1 MVEFN
6 IYPIQSSNEIMSSSN
21 PSVKEEVIVKEETKV
36 EEAKTENVQEKI
48 KKEERKIRE
57 RNRKKDEINIE
68 GLKELMKKY
77 NYKLR
82 FQEDEKAQLIYISI
96 IDPETNKPVKEIP
109 PEEVRKIKEY
119 INSYLTELV
128 GNNLDL
134 KG

>member
-6 IYPIQSSNEIMSSSN
+6 IYPIQTNNEVMTSPN
-21 PSVKEEVIVKEETKV
+21 PSIKEESVVKEEKNV
-36 EEAKTENVQEKI
+36 EEAKEENIQEKI
-48 KKEERKIRE
+48 KEERKIRE
-57 RNRKKDEINIE
+57 RNRNKDEINIE